1 MAHPLT
7 PTANPALTLPRL
19 KRIRR
24 WHLAHKADHP
34 LEYELWDFVMMVW
47 VMGWVGWL
55 PAFVLELPLAYPLC
69 LLGMVTPQLYVRWR
83 ARAHVSGRLRCD
95 WLELTH

>member
-1 MAHPLT
+1 MAHPRT
-7 PTANPALTLPRL
+7 PTANPALTLPNL
-19 KRIRR
+19 KRIRL

-34 LEYELWDFVMMVW
+34 LEYHLWDLVMMVW

-55 PAFVLELPLAYPLC
+55 PALVLELPLAYPLC
-69 LLGMVTPQLYVRWR
+69 LLGVVTPQFYVRWR